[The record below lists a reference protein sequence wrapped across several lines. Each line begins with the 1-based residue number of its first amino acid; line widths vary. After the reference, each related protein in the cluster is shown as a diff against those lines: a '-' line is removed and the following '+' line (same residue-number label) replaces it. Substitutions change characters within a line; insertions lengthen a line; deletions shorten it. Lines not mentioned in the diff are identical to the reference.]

1 MAGVNRVP
9 IPLSPPQRSGGVRT
23 SLLLGVLYLIA
34 LTTVTIVAQLISVVD
49 QGDATTEQRQPA
61 SSVPLP
67 SAPPPAPPWSLAPA
81 LRPSEPVLWIRVRG
95 NGKFLSA
102 SAVTGRVRP
111 TAQSP
116 TTDATHFHRVPVRS
130 SIDGRLAWA
139 LRSVGTRRMVVL
151 RTVARGAL
159 PVLTLV
165 NESDPEERGGFAVL
179 ELPSVHN
186 TSTPLRFLRALGP
199 AGDGRSSG
207 CLHYPLD
214 QPPPGLHLEL
224 QSGCTGSGNDAS
236 ASTDANASI
245 VANASNASN
254 VSAGW
259 RVSPWDPRAYAFEV
273 GRADTAS
280 TTPAWAH
287 VAPDTAPV
295 RIALG
300 VAVRTLVATPPL
312 ELPLIR
318 VFVPSLVATVGSR
331 YGTGRYRYEFTLYLG
346 YDADDPTYDDPLLL
360 AGVSVAL
367 RRLLRNSPVSV
378 VAVKYGGED
387 KGAPC
392 WVWNKLFARA
402 CDEGC
407 SYFYQLNDD
416 LQLLTPGW
424 APRFVSALNA
434 SMPPNFGIAGP
445 LDLNNER
452 LMTQS
457 FASCTHLE
465 VFGFY
470 YPWRFRNWF
479 SDDWAAQVY
488 GPERTFWMQ
497 DVEVDHSLTKG
508 PRYVI
513 SYEHGKV
520 VQPLLTSARKRLC
533 SWLRNASRA
542 ANRSGVDDLTAKY
555 SACPAV
561 PPSPPSP
568 PPSTTK
574 DVVPSHRQRRRQ
586 RRQQR
591 RLSLA
596 KSNSTGPNAT
606 APAATALGVPMR
618 WRSSTASNSS
628 SIPTKATV
636 NRTARFE
643 EIVLALRSAAA
654 MNPMGRV

>member
-1 MAGVNRVP
+1 
-9 IPLSPPQRSGGVRT
+9 
-23 SLLLGVLYLIA
+23 
-34 LTTVTIVAQLISVVD
+34 
-49 QGDATTEQRQPA
+49 
-61 SSVPLP
+61 
-67 SAPPPAPPWSLAPA
+67 
-81 LRPSEPVLWIRVRG
+81 
-95 NGKFLSA
+95 
-102 SAVTGRVRP
+102 
-111 TAQSP
+111 
-116 TTDATHFHRVPVRS
+116 
-130 SIDGRLAWA
+130 
-139 LRSVGTRRMVVL
+139 
-151 RTVARGAL
+151 
-159 PVLTLV
+159 
-165 NESDPEERGGFAVL
+165 
-179 ELPSVHN
+179 
-186 TSTPLRFLRALGP
+186 
-199 AGDGRSSG
+199 
-207 CLHYPLD
+207 
-214 QPPPGLHLEL
+214 
-224 QSGCTGSGNDAS
+224 
-236 ASTDANASI
+236 
-245 VANASNASN
+245 
-254 VSAGW
+254 
-259 RVSPWDPRAYAFEV
+259 
-273 GRADTAS
+273 
-280 TTPAWAH
+280 
-287 VAPDTAPV
+287 V

-300 VAVRTLVATPPL
+300 VAVRTLVETPPL

-331 YGTGRYRYEFTLYLG
+331 YGAGRFEFTLYLG
-346 YDADDPTYDDPLLL
+346 YDADDPTYDDPPLL
-360 AGVSVAL
+360 AGVTVAL

-434 SMPPNFGIAGP
+434 STPPNVGIAGP

-457 FASCTHLE
+457 FAACTHLE

-520 VQPLLTSARKRLC
+520 VQPLVTSARKRLC
-533 SWLRNASRA
+533 SWLRNARRA
-542 ANRSGVDDLTAKY
+542 ANQSGVGDLTANY
-555 SACPAV
+555 SACPAL
-561 PPSPPSP
+561 PPPPPSP
-568 PPSTTK
+568 PPLTTK

-596 KSNSTGPNAT
+596 SSNSTGPNAKRRLSLASSNSIGPNAT
-606 APAATALGVPMR
+606 APAATALG

-628 SIPTKATV
+628 SIPAASIPKTATV

-643 EIVLALRSAAA
+643 EIVLPLHDREFDLLQ
-654 MNPMGRV
+654 